1 MGVQF
6 FLAGKTTFPKDSG
19 DVESMQSKEIVEKAV
34 NPVHE
39 LEDDDDPF
47 LGIFVSRP
55 TSYNPFFSFFA
66 EAVSTFIFLFLV
78 LQLTARW
85 VSVCTAQ

>member
-1 MGVQF
+1 VQY
-6 FLAGKTTFPKDSG
+6 FLAGKKSFPNGTG
-19 DVESMQSKEIVEKAV
+19 DVESMQSKDIVEKAV

-66 EAVSTFIFLFLV
+66 EMVSTFVFLFLV
-78 LQLTARW
+78 LQLTAR
-85 VSVCTAQ
+85 